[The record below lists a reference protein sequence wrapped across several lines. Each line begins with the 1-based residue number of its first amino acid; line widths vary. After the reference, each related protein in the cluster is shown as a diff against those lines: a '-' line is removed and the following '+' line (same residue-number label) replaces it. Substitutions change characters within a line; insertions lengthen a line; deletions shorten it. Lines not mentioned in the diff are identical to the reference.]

1 MSFKHIAAALQMK
14 VGDPYAKLI
23 LLSLADRADKET
35 NQCWPSLARLAEDT
49 HLSVATVKRKLTYL
63 EEHGFITRNQRDQQS
78 TLYTLAHPEL
88 SGWLTESQGVAHT
101 ELGGRLTV
109 SHEPIS
115 NNLSKNHSNN
125 MVNDEFELFWEHYP
139 KKVGKGQARLAF
151 KGALKKATVDELVSA
166 VKSFS
171 TVASK
176 TEKQFIPHASTW
188 LNGERW
194 LDESTDETW
203 GNLDEL

>member
-1 MSFKHIAAALQMK
+1 MSFKHIAWAMHIQ
-14 VGDPYAKLI
+14 VGDPMAKL
-23 LLSLADRADKET
+23 LLIALADRADKET
-35 NQCWPSLARLAEDT
+35 NQCWPSLARLCTDT
-49 HLSVATVKRKLTYL
+49 EMSMATVTRRLAYL
-63 EEHGFITRNQRDQQS
+63 EQKGLIARNQRDQKS
-78 TLYTLAHPEL
+78 TLYTLL
-88 SGWLTESQGVAHT
+88 LTESSLSPT
-101 ELGGRLTV
+101 ERPPSLSQSV
-109 SHEPIS
+109 EPIS

-139 KKVGKGQARLAF
+139 KKVGKGQARHAF